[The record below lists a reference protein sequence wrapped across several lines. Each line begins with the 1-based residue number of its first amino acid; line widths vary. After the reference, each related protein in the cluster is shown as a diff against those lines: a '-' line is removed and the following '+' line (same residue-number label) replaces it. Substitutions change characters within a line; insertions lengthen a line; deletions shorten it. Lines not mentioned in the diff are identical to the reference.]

1 MLRQQIIGSMSKG
14 FAVQSLTAPQKEVVI
29 DEALIRSGIA
39 FKPSFTT
46 EDDRIR
52 VVGNQ
57 EKALRED
64 KVRKEGAKISLD
76 QVETLLL
83 SFRRIERIEN
93 LSSLHSLTKLHLD
106 NNRIQRI
113 ENLSSLVHLQWLD
126 LSYNAIEA
134 IEGLE
139 GLQELQCISLFSNK
153 ITAVDGLTALP
164 KLDTLS
170 LGRNPLEH
178 LDDAVHYL
186 HRLPN
191 LQVLTLKEC
200 PLAALPHYRSR
211 VVAFVRKL
219 KFLDGHLIKKAEA
232 AKAREDQRENL
243 LTVDEEDEALAN
255 AAKANAEQEAV
266 AASYRQYNCPD
277 ETKLF
282 DELMHLDPEGRNM
295 EAILRSEVVYPVAK
309 EPLERHQAEF
319 NEQLKQLTAAMKEI
333 RERRD
338 ADDVA
343 YHQAVD
349 HIIQSGAAK
358 SQSAVQ
364 RFEKLLK
371 QSVPKGVGR
380 QPPTGASQS
389 GSGVLSAPVA
399 QSLHAAAQALRDDLF
414 EQEATLYDALE
425 VLHTTTITKWKADGV
440 EVVLQSAFEAL
451 LRLEADFQVQVR
463 HSFDTVFE
471 QRQRGDSGGRGL
483 HYSNQDDATLAF
495 LDNREEYQRTVNEW
509 YELRRKRVEEL
520 EMYHLKVEETL
531 LSTRANA
538 IRTAEQDRH
547 RQRIHEV
554 TEYVNEAADLID
566 GHGG

>member
-1 MLRQQIIGSMSKG
+1 MSKG
-14 FAVQSLTAPQKEVVI
+14 FAVHPLTAPQKEVVI
-29 DEALIRSGIA
+29 DEALIRSAIT

-57 EKALRED
+57 EKALRD
-64 KVRKEGAKISLD
+64 SKVRKEGAKIDLD
-76 QVETLLL
+76 QVQTLLL

-93 LSSLHSLTKLHLD
+93 LGSLRALTKLHLD

-113 ENLSSLVHLQWLD
+113 EHLGGLVHLQWLD
-126 LSYNAIEA
+126 LSYNTIEV

-139 GLQELQCISLFSNK
+139 SLQELQCLSLFSNR
-153 ITAVDGLTALP
+153 IAAVDGLASLP
-164 KLDTLS
+164 ALDTLS

-178 LDDAVHYL
+178 LDETVHYL
-186 HRLPN
+186 HRLPC

-219 KFLDGHLIKKAEA
+219 KFLDGHLVKKAEA

-255 AAKANAEQEAV
+255 AAKAKAEQEAV
-266 AASYRQYNCPD
+266 ASSYRQYNCPD

-295 EAILRSEVVYPVAK
+295 ESILRSEAVYPVIK
-309 EPLERHQAEF
+309 EPLERHQGEF
-319 NEQLKQLTAAMKEI
+319 NEQLKQLTASMKDI

-338 ADDVA
+338 ADDLA

-349 HIIQSGAAK
+349 HIVRTGAAK
-358 SQSAVQ
+358 SQASLQ
-364 RFEKLLK
+364 QFERLLK
-371 QSVPKGVGR
+371 QSIPNGVARPQAGH
-380 QPPTGASQS
+380 SL
-389 GSGVLSAPVA
+389 LSTQTTKA
-399 QSLHAAAQALRDDLF
+399 LHTAAAALRRDLF
-414 EQEATLYDALE
+414 EQEAALYDALE
-425 VLHTTTITKWKADGV
+425 VLHNTTIAKWKADGV

-451 LRLEADFQVQVR
+451 LRLEVDFQVQVR
-463 HSFDTVFE
+463 HCFDTVFE
-471 QRQRGDSGGRGL
+471 QRQRGENGGRGL
-483 HYSNQDDATLAF
+483 HYSTQDDATLAF

-531 LSTRANA
+531 LSSRAA
-538 IRTAEQDRH
+538 EIRAAEQDRH
-547 RQRIHEV
+547 RQRINEV
-554 TEYVNEAADLID
+554 TEYINDVTDRID
-566 GHGG
+566 GHGS

>member
-1 MLRQQIIGSMSKG
+1 MSKG
-14 FAVQSLTAPQKEVVI
+14 FAVHSLTSPQKEVVI
-29 DEALIRSGIA
+29 DEALIRSGIV

-57 EKALRED
+57 EKALRES
-64 KVRKEGAKISLD
+64 KVRKEGAKIDLA

-83 SFRRIERIEN
+83 SFRRIDQIEN
-93 LSSLHSLTKLHLD
+93 LSCLRSLTKLHLD
-106 NNRIQRI
+106 NNRIRRI
-113 ENLSSLVHLQWLD
+113 ENLGSLVHLQWLD
-126 LSYNAIEA
+126 LSYNAIEV

-139 GLQELQCISLFSNK
+139 ALQELQCLSLFSNK
-153 ITAVDGLTALP
+153 ITAIDGLVCLP

-178 LDDAVHYL
+178 LDEAVHYL
-186 HRLPN
+186 HKLPH
-191 LQVLTLKEC
+191 LHVLTLKEC
-200 PLAALPHYRSR
+200 PLTALPHYRSR
-211 VVAFVRKL
+211 VVAFVRQL
-219 KFLDGHLIKKAEA
+219 QFLDGHLVKKEAA

-243 LTVDEEDEALAN
+243 LAVDEEDETLAA
-255 AAKANAEQEAV
+255 AAKVKAEQDAI
-266 AASYRQYNCPD
+266 ALSYQQYNCPN

-295 EAILRSEVVYPVAK
+295 EAILRSEAVYPVAK
-309 EPLERHQAEF
+309 EPLERHQSEF
-319 NEQLKQLTAAMKEI
+319 NEQAKQLTASMKEI

-338 ADDVA
+338 ADDEA

-349 HIIQSGAAK
+349 HIIRTGAAK
-358 SQSAVQ
+358 SQASLHQ
-364 RFEKLLK
+364 FECLLK
-371 QSVPKGVGR
+371 QYVPKGVSG
-380 QPPTGASQS
+380 QQS
-389 GSGVLSAPVA
+389 PQQQCGSTLSV
-399 QSLHAAAQALRDDLF
+399 QTVKSLHAAAEKLRQSLF
-414 EQEATLYDALE
+414 GQEATLYDSLE
-425 VLHTTTITKWKADGV
+425 VLHNTTIAKWKADGV

-451 LRLEADFQVQVR
+451 LRLEAEFQVQVR
-463 HSFDTVFE
+463 HCFDTIFE
-471 QRQRGDSGGRGL
+471 QRQRGDSGSRGL

-520 EMYHLKVEETL
+520 EMYHLKAEETL
-531 LSTRANA
+531 LATRANQ
-538 IRTAEQDRH
+538 IRAAEQDRH

-554 TEYVNEAADLID
+554 TEYLNEMSDLID

>member
-1 MLRQQIIGSMSKG
+1 MSKG
-14 FAVQSLTAPQKEVVI
+14 FAVHSLTEPQREVVI
-29 DEALIRSGIA
+29 DEALIRSGIT

-64 KVRKEGAKISLD
+64 KVQKEGAKIQLD
-76 QVETLLL
+76 QVQTLLL

-93 LSSLHSLTKLHLD
+93 LSNLRSLTKLYLD

-113 ENLSSLVHLQWLD
+113 ENLGSLAQLQWLD
-126 LSYNAIEA
+126 LSYNAIEV

-139 GLQELQCISLFSNK
+139 SLQELQSLSLFSNK
-153 ITAVDGLTALP
+153 IAVVDGLASLP

-178 LDDAVHYL
+178 LDDTVHYL
-186 HRLPN
+186 HKLPH

-200 PLAALPHYRSR
+200 PLAALPNYQSR
-211 VVAFVRKL
+211 VVAFVRSL
-219 KFLDGHLIKKAEA
+219 KFLDGHLVRKAEA

-243 LTVDEEDEALAN
+243 LTVDEEDEALAA
-255 AAKANAEQEAV
+255 AAKARAEQEAV
-266 AASYRQYNCPD
+266 ASSYRQYNCPD

-282 DELMHLDPEGRNM
+282 EELMHLNPEGRNM
-295 EAILRSEVVYPVAK
+295 EAILRSEAVYPVAK
-309 EPLERHQAEF
+309 ELLERHQSEF
-319 NEQLKQLTAAMKEI
+319 NEQLKQLTASMKEI

-338 ADDVA
+338 ADEQA
-343 YHQAVD
+343 YSQAVD
-349 HIIQSGAAK
+349 YMIRSGAAK
-358 SQSAVQ
+358 SQASLQ
-364 RFEKLLK
+364 QFEHLLK
-371 QSVPKGVGR
+371 QSVPKGVSR
-380 QPPTGASQS
+380 QPGSTGAISSQT
-389 GSGVLSAPVA
+389 AK
-399 QSLHAAAQALRDDLF
+399 SLHAAADQLREDLF
-414 EQEATLYDALE
+414 EQEAALYDALE
-425 VLHTTTITKWKADGV
+425 VLHTTTIAKWKADGV
-440 EVVLQSAFEAL
+440 EVVLQGAFEAL

-463 HSFDTVFE
+463 HIFDTVFE

-483 HYSNQDDATLAF
+483 HYSNQDNATLAF

-520 EMYHLKVEETL
+520 ETYHLKMEETL
-531 LSTRANA
+531 LSSRANA
-538 IRTAEQDRH
+538 IRATEHDRH

-554 TEYVNEAADLID
+554 TEYISEAEDLID

>member
-1 MLRQQIIGSMSKG
+1 MSKG
-14 FAVQSLTAPQKEVVI
+14 FAVHALTAPQKVVVI
-29 DEALIRSGIA
+29 DEALIRSGIT

-57 EKALRED
+57 EKALRDD
-64 KVRKEGAKISLD
+64 KVLKEGAKIDLD
-76 QVETLLL
+76 RVQTLLL
-83 SFRRIERIEN
+83 SFRRIERMEN
-93 LSSLHSLTKLHLD
+93 LSSLRSLTKLHLD

-113 ENLSSLVHLQWLD
+113 ENLGGLVHLQWLD
-126 LSYNAIEA
+126 LSYNAIEV

-139 GLQELQCISLFSNK
+139 GLQELQCLSLFSNK
-153 ITAVDGLTALP
+153 ITAVGGLTGLP

-170 LGRNPLEH
+170 LGRNPLEQ
-178 LDDAVHYL
+178 LDDTVHYL
-186 HRLPN
+186 HKLPH

-211 VVAFVRKL
+211 VIAFVRKL
-219 KFLDGHLIKKAEA
+219 RFLDGNLIKRDEA

-243 LTVDEEDEALAN
+243 LAVDEEDEALSN
-255 AAKANAEQEAV
+255 AAKAKAEQEAV

-295 EAILRSEVVYPVAK
+295 EAILRSEVVHPAVK
-309 EPLERHQAEF
+309 EPLERHQNEF
-319 NEQLKQLTAAMKEI
+319 NEQLKQLTASMKDI

-338 ADDVA
+338 ADDAA

-349 HIIQSGAAK
+349 HIIRSGAAK
-358 SQSAVQ
+358 SQTSLQ
-364 RFEKLLK
+364 QFEHLLK
-371 QSVPKGVGR
+371 QSVPKGVGGR
-380 QPPTGASQS
+380 PSQLSQS
-389 GSGVLSAPVA
+389 QASGSRNALSPQTV
-399 QSLHAAAQALRDDLF
+399 QSLRTAAEKLQQGLL

-425 VLHTTTITKWKADGV
+425 VLHTTTVAKWKADGV

-471 QRQRGDSGGRGL
+471 QRQRSDNANRGL
-483 HYSNQDDATLAF
+483 HYGTQDDATLAF
-495 LDNREEYQRTVNEW
+495 LDNKEEYQRTLNEW

-520 EMYHLKVEETL
+520 EMYHLKVEESL
-531 LSTRANA
+531 LATRASA
-538 IRTAEQDRH
+538 IRAAEQDRH
-547 RQRIHEV
+547 RQRVHEV
-554 TEYVNEAADLID
+554 MEYIKQATDLID
-566 GHGG
+566 SHSG